1 MDSKGLDLLIAFVR
15 CNDNDVVVRLVV
27 RKRIDHSFDYMK
39 SDDGIF
45 RVRYN
50 IDILS
55 LSLM

>member
-1 MDSKGLDLLIAFVR
+1 MLELLIAFVR

-27 RKRIDHSFDYMK
+27 RKRIDHSFDYNMMK